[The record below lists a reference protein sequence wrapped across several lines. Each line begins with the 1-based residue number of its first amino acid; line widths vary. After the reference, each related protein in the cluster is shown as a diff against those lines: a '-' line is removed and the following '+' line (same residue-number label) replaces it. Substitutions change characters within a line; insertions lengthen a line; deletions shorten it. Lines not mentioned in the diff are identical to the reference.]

1 MLYFLHRQNNSCSNA
16 KIRKTQISIVKKEGL
31 SLRENCPYSEFLFP
45 IQSEYG
51 KIRARKTR
59 NTNTFHGVY
68 SISGTFLS
76 PFQLFSQCSSDSLKA
91 ALFQV
96 FSYNLQNFFQ
106 SSSGLR

>member
-76 PFQLFSQCSSDSLKA
+76 PLQLFSQCSTTL
-91 ALFQV
+91 LI
-96 FSYNLQNFFQ
+96 L
-106 SSSGLR
+106 

>member
-1 MLYFLHRQNNSCSNA
+1 MLYFLHRQNNSCSNV

-76 PFQLFSQCSSDSLKA
+76 PLQLFSQCSTTL
-91 ALFQV
+91 LI
-96 FSYNLQNFFQ
+96 L
-106 SSSGLR
+106 